1 MKNKFL
7 SLIVLLSVI
16 FSLNGCGLIKKISN
30 KNNSDTEVVM
40 GATQNMYQ
48 VMHEY
53 NARQID
59 SMCVVDALPRDLNE
73 WLSKSFNDYETNE
86 YVVRRMY
93 IKELNNNREMIYLIT
108 ERGEM
113 YVVSKR
119 SVVTE

>member
-7 SLIVLLSVI
+7 SFIVLFSII
-16 FSLNGCGLIKKISN
+16 FSFTGCGLIKKISN
-30 KNNSDTEVVM
+30 KGNSDTEVVM
-40 GATQNMYQ
+40 GTTQNMYQ
-48 VMHEY
+48 IMHEY
-53 NARQID
+53 NASQID

-86 YVVRRMY
+86 YVVRHMY

-113 YVVSKR
+113 YIVSKR

>member
-1 MKNKFL
+1 
-7 SLIVLLSVI
+7 
-16 FSLNGCGLIKKISN
+16 
-30 KNNSDTEVVM
+30 M
-40 GATQNMYQ
+40 GTTQNMYQ
-48 VMHEY
+48 IMHEY

-86 YVVRRMY
+86 HVVRHMY

>member
-7 SLIVLLSVI
+7 SFIVLFSII
-16 FSLNGCGLIKKISN
+16 FSFTGCGLIKKISN
-30 KNNSDTEVVM
+30 KGNSDTEVVM
-40 GATQNMYQ
+40 GTTQNMYQ
-48 VMHEY
+48 IMHEY

-86 YVVRRMY
+86 YVVRHMY

>member
-1 MKNKFL
+1 
-7 SLIVLLSVI
+7 
-16 FSLNGCGLIKKISN
+16 
-30 KNNSDTEVVM
+30 M

-59 SMCVVDALPRDLNE
+59 SMCVADALPRDLNE

-86 YVVRRMY
+86 YVVRHMY

>member
-7 SLIVLLSVI
+7 SFIVLFSII
-16 FSLNGCGLIKKISN
+16 FSFTGCGLIKKISN
-30 KNNSDTEVVM
+30 KGNSDTEVVM
-40 GATQNMYQ
+40 GTTQNMYQ

-53 NARQID
+53 DARQID

-86 YVVRRMY
+86 RVVRHMY

-108 ERGEM
+108 ERGEI